1 MRPLVD
7 LAKIQIDVK
16 VAEKIP
22 MGLALYYLAL
32 PMTDEEDCATV
43 VMAHPEN
50 VTALARLRTLLQ
62 REIVPYQGTP
72 DEIRAAIARIYPQS
86 TLPAHKI
93 LAWHAQPDQAAAVT
107 ALAALFGEALATT
120 VSTLAATS
128 CDLATVLATAY
139 QDRFTLTVMCAPEI
153 DLETILKASST
164 PLLFARGEVEAVRRV
179 LVVMRGFSSDPYTL
193 DWIVPLL
200 RHTGAAVTLM
210 PLLPTPTLPLN
221 QVLKGNNPVW
231 SHLERCLQLF
241 HTHAIQ
247 PTLCWKEGRAPQQQI
262 AEEYAHGN
270 YDLLVIPAEGEG
282 EFVRTVLA
290 AVDRHPTCAQ
300 RPILVLKP
308 IHG

>member
-7 LAKIQIDVK
+7 LAKIEIDLT

-32 PMTDEEDCATV
+32 PMAYAENCVTV

-72 DEIRAAIARIYPQS
+72 GEIRSAIARIYPQS

-93 LAWHAQPDQAAAVT
+93 LAWHAQPAQAAAVAT
-107 ALAALFGEALATT
+107 LAALFGEALGTSVAT
-120 VSTLAATS
+120 LDAKR

-139 QDRFTLTVMCAPEI
+139 QDHFTLTVMVAPET
-153 DLETILKASST
+153 DLATILKASST
-164 PLLFARGEVEAVRRV
+164 PLLFARGQIEAVRRI
-179 LVVMRGFSSDPYTL
+179 LVVMRGFASDPYML
-193 DWIVPLL
+193 DWLVPLFC
-200 RHTGAAVTLM
+200 HTGAAVTLM
-210 PLLPTPTLPLN
+210 PLLPTPALPLN

-290 AVDRHPTCAQ
+290 AVDRHPTDAQ